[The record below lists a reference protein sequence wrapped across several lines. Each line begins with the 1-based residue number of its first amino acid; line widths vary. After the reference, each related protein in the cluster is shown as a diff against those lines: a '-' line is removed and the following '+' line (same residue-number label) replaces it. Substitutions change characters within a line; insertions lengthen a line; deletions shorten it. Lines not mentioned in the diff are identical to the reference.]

1 MSNTINGTTSKTTS
15 TSSTS
20 GSQGIATNDSLGK
33 DDFLKLLVA
42 QLQNQDPLN
51 PVDNKESIAQLASFS
66 SLEQMNNIATS
77 METLSKSMTFFSQQ
91 SALTQGAAMIGKWVS
106 GVDVDGVTVIEGTV
120 EAVKWLDGDPKLQ
133 VRKADGSLKDIELGL
148 LTLIK
153 EPTPVVAPNVEEP
166 VENTEDE
173 TDLELDTVSDTNTD
187 PDTATET
194 ETETDTSNDNEDVI
208 NTDDNTDTEI
218 I

>member
-1 MSNTINGTTSKTTS
+1 MSNINGTTYKTSS
-15 TSSTS
+15 TSNTS
-20 GSQGIATNDSLGK
+20 GSQGIVTNDSLGK

-66 SLEQMNNIATS
+66 SLEQMNNIAAS

-106 GVDVDGVTVIEGTV
+106 GVDIDGVTVIEGTV

-153 EPTPVVAPNVEEP
+153 EPTPVVTPDVEEP
-166 VENTEDE
+166 TENTEDE
-173 TDLELDTVSDTNTD
+173 TDLELDTVSDTSTDQNTA
-187 PDTATET
+187 P
-194 ETETDTSNDNEDVI
+194 ETDTSINNDNVI
-208 NTDDNTDTEI
+208 NTDSGTDTEI

>member
-20 GSQGIATNDSLGK
+20 GSQGIITNDSLGK

-106 GVDVDGVTVIEGTV
+106 GVDVDGVTQIEGTV
-120 EAVKWLDGDPKLQ
+120 EGVKWLDGDPKLQ

-153 EPTPVVAPNVEEP
+153 EPPPVVTPNVEEP
-166 VENTEDE
+166 NTEDE

-187 PDTATET
+187 PGTD
-194 ETETDTSNDNEDVI
+194 TETDTSIDNENVI
-208 NTDDNTDTEI
+208 NTDDNTDNEI

>member
-1 MSNTINGTTSKTTS
+1 MSNVNGTTYK
-15 TSSTS
+15 TSSPSGTNTN
-20 GSQGIATNDSLGK
+20 GSQGIVTNDSLGK

-77 METLSKSMTFFSQQ
+77 METLSKSMSFFSQQ

-194 ETETDTSNDNEDVI
+194 ETDTSNDNEDVI